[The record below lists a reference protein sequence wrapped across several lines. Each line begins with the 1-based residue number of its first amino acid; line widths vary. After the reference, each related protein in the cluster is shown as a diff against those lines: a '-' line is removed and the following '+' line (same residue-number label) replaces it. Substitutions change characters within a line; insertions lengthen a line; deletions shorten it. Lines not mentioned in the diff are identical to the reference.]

1 MNTFLLVIL
10 TSLTCSPPLV
20 SADHVVAVC
29 CRRSSPGVSRLQL
42 LARPGSTRRRPPA
55 ALGPGLEPTPEPATH
70 IRVVSLSSRKS
81 ITTLRHITEHCL
93 CISLFASF
101 SLSLPTNLPLSSC
114 ILPSYLPCVIINYFN
129 SPYISPPPQSAH
141 LCPIA
146 PPVLSLLG
154 PVDVRLVSAS
164 AAVVVIRQP
173 VLLHC
178 WEPTTTS
185 KYLINICYTFIL
197 ILCLTVVFVWNPCT
211 SKYMVR
217 PPSAHN
223 S

>member
-1 MNTFLLVIL
+1 MVIL
-10 TSLTCSPPLV
+10 TSLTCSSPPLV

-81 ITTLRHITEHCL
+81 ITSLRHITEHCL
-93 CISLFASF
+93 CNSLFASF
-101 SLSLPTNLPLSSC
+101 SLSLPTNLLLSSC
-114 ILPSYLPCVIINYFN
+114 ILPSYLSCVIINYIN

-141 LCPIA
+141 LYPIA
-146 PPVLSLLG
+146 PPVLPLLD

-164 AAVVVIRQP
+164 AAVVVIRQSCSSS
-173 VLLHC
+173 VLG
-178 WEPTTTS
+178 TD
-185 KYLINICYTFIL
+185 YYIYNI
-197 ILCLTVVFVWNPCT
+197 
-211 SKYMVR
+211 
-217 PPSAHN
+217 
-223 S
+223 